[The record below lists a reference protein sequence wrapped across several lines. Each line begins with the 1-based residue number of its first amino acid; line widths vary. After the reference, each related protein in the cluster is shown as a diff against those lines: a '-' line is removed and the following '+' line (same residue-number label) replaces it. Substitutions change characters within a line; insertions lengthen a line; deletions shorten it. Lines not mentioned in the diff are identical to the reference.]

1 MSKCE
6 FAQQIIA
13 YLGHIISAA
22 GVATDQSKIDTVR
35 DWPAPVNVK
44 ELRSF
49 LGLSGYY
56 RKFVKNYGI
65 ISKTLTN
72 LLRKGVPYVWTVET
86 DTAFHSLKQALI
98 TAPVLALPDF
108 SKPFVVETDASDIGI
123 GAVLLQDKHPIAFV
137 SRALGPR
144 TRGLSTYE
152 KEYLAILLAVDQW
165 RPYLQSG
172 EFQIVTDQRSLAH
185 LNDQN
190 LHTQWQHKALTK
202 MLGLQYTIVYRKGS
216 ENTAADALSRRPQEV
231 HGQLTAISSV
241 VPAWLTDVITGYQ
254 NDPKAQALLAQLAV
268 KPSDEDGY
276 SLTDGIIRK
285 KGKI

>member
-1 MSKCE
+1 
-6 FAQQIIA
+6 
-13 YLGHIISAA
+13 
-22 GVATDQSKIDTVR
+22 
-35 DWPAPVNVK
+35 
-44 ELRSF
+44 

-137 SRALGPR
+137 SSALGPR

-152 KEYLAILLAVDQW
+152 TEYLAILLALDQW

-190 LHTQWQHKALTK
+190 LHT
-202 MLGLQYTIVYRKGS
+202 
-216 ENTAADALSRRPQEV
+216 
-231 HGQLTAISSV
+231 
-241 VPAWLTDVITGYQ
+241 
-254 NDPKAQALLAQLAV
+254 
-268 KPSDEDGY
+268 
-276 SLTDGIIRK
+276 
-285 KGKI
+285 